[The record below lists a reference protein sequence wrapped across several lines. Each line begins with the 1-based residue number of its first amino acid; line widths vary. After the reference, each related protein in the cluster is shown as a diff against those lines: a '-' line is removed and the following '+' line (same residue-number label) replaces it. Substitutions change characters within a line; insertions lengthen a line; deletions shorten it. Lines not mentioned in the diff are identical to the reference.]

1 MTSSTLATAIAV
13 VGLVGGFGLLG
24 LLLRRDPD
32 LPDGPATAAT
42 TPRPQPRPNPRP
54 QPLPANPDRLRGTLP
69 AASDLRLGT
78 LVRWTSS
85 SAPRPRQIST
95 PRAR

>member
-24 LLLRRDPD
+24 LLLRRAPD

-42 TPRPQPRPNPRP
+42 TPR
-54 QPLPANPDRLRGTLP
+54 PLPANPDRLRGTLP